1 MKRPVLKHLNIPK
14 YTKDLSETVKCV
26 ESLTLSL
33 VKTKYND
40 GNWEAISLRG
50 YSKDPE
56 NILKPGVLKT
66 EEVTS
71 VLQDT
76 TLRFVSEM
84 QPINEILSCIP
95 AEFQRVRIMRLKA
108 GTKIEKHTDK
118 VDKSIGFEDGEIIRI
133 HVPIKTDPKV
143 VFSLYEGKDKKDFY
157 LEVGNYYYADVTR
170 PHEVHNAW
178 HDDRLH
184 LVADCYSN
192 QTMRDLILQ

>member
-1 MKRPVLKHLNIPK
+1 MKRPILKHLNIPK

-26 ESLTLSL
+26 EGLTLSL

-66 EEVTS
+66 EERS
-71 VLQDT
+71 DELQDT
-76 TLRFVSEM
+76 TLRLVPEM

-108 GTKIEKHTDK
+108 GTKISKHSDK

-143 VFSLYEGKDKKDFY
+143 VFSLYEGKEKKDFY

-170 PHEVHNAW
+170 PHEVHNDW
-178 HDDRLH
+178 NDDRLH

-192 QTMRDLILQ
+192 ETMRELILK

>member
-14 YTKDLSETVKCV
+14 YNKDLSVAVNYIEGM
-26 ESLTLSL
+26 TLSL

-66 EEVTS
+66 SIEMGE
-71 VLQDT
+71 LQDT

-84 QPINEILSCIP
+84 QSLNEIMSKIP

-108 GTKIEKHTDK
+108 GTKIEKHSDK
-118 VDKSIGFEDGEIIRI
+118 IDKSIGFEDGEIIRI
-133 HVPIKTDPKV
+133 HVPIKTDSAV
-143 VFSLYEGKDKKDFY
+143 VFSLYEGKEKKDFY

-178 HDDRLH
+178 HEDRLH

>member
-14 YTKDLSETVKCV
+14 YNKDLSVAVNYIEGM
-26 ESLTLSL
+26 TLSL

-66 EEVTS
+66 SIEMGE
-71 VLQDT
+71 LQDT

-84 QPINEILSCIP
+84 QPLNEIMSKIP

-108 GTKIEKHTDK
+108 GTKIEKHSDK
-118 VDKSIGFEDGEIIRI
+118 IDKSIGFEDGEIIRI
-133 HVPIKTDPKV
+133 HVPIKTDSAV
-143 VFSLYEGKDKKDFY
+143 VFSLYEGKEKKDFY

-178 HDDRLH
+178 HEDRLH

>member
-1 MKRPVLKHLNIPK
+1 MKRPILKHLKIPK
-14 YTKDLSETVKCV
+14 YEKDLSGVTKYIEKQ
-26 ESLTLSL
+26 TLAL

-40 GNWEAISLRG
+40 GNWEAISIRG

-66 EEVTS
+66 EGEVGE
-71 VLQDT
+71 LQDT
-76 TLRFVSEM
+76 TLRFADEM
-84 QPINEILSCIP
+84 QPINEILSQIP

-108 GTKIEKHTDK
+108 GTKIEKHSDK

-143 VFSLYEGKDKKDFY
+143 IFSLYEGKEKKDFY
-157 LEVGNYYYADVTR
+157 LEVGNYYYADVTK

-178 HDDRLH
+178 NDDRLH

-192 QTMRDLILQ
+192 QTMRDLILE

>member
-14 YTKDLSETVKCV
+14 YNKDLSVAVNYIEGM
-26 ESLTLSL
+26 TLSL

-40 GNWEAISLRG
+40 GNWDAISLRG

-66 EEVTS
+66 SIVMGD
-71 VLQDT
+71 LQDT

-84 QPINEILSCIP
+84 QPLNEIMSKIP

-108 GTKIEKHTDK
+108 GTKIEKHSDK
-118 VDKSIGFEDGEIIRI
+118 IDKSIGFEDGEIIRI
-133 HVPIKTDPKV
+133 HVPIKTDSAV
-143 VFSLYEGKDKKDFY
+143 VFSLYEGKEKKDFY

-178 HDDRLH
+178 HEDRLH

>member
-66 EEVTS
+66 EEVIS

-170 PHEVHNAW
+170 PHEVHNTW
-178 HDDRLH
+178 HEDRLH

>member
-84 QPINEILSCIP
+84 QPINEILSYIP